1 MVRNV
6 DQHGMAGAGDQ
17 LKLGVGKLLDEWL
30 GEGRTAEGSFHT
42 ATTPFHTATSL
53 RPSPRAG

>member
-1 MVRNV
+1 MVGIV
-6 DQHGMAGAGDQ
+6 DSHGVAAADHQ

-30 GEGRTAEGSFHT
+30 GEVGAAERIVLT